1 MDLISREAALRT
13 DCFGNG
19 HEGLRA
25 FHSYHDYRLMREYLE
40 SIPTIKAIP
49 ISFIENRITELAKER
64 NKYEI
69 GTSNFRYVDMKIY
82 YYKMLLE
89 DWEPTLTHM
98 DGGIED
104 ETD

>member
-1 MDLISREAALRT
+1 MKLIDTYAVKLP
-13 DCFGNG
+13 
-19 HEGLRA
+19 EGFFEKVDNVPKFYDWINSL
-25 FHSYHDYRLMREYLE
+25 
-40 SIPTIKAIP
+40 PTIEAIP

-69 GTSNFRYVDMKIY
+69 GTSQFRYVDMQIY
-82 YYKMLLE
+82 YYEMLLE

-98 DGGIED
+98 DGGGED